1 MAESY
6 CFLLPFSMIL
16 KPPIIVDG
24 DVLTA
29 AKKEKEEDM
38 QPPSFSIRL
47 ALPAAHPFF
56 SLPPCLPLFPTFFSR
71 IYTKK
76 SMRHIEPPTRLLS
89 SHKFF
94 WLFLLWLNG

>member
-38 QPPSFSIRL
+38 QPPSFSIRWHYQL
-47 ALPAAHPFF
+47 L
-56 SLPPCLPLFPTFFSR
+56 T
-71 IYTKK
+71 
-76 SMRHIEPPTRLLS
+76 LS
-89 SHKFF
+89 SHSLPVFLFF
-94 WLFLLWLNG
+94 QPSSLGYIQRKVCDILSLLHAYYPHINLFGYFYYG